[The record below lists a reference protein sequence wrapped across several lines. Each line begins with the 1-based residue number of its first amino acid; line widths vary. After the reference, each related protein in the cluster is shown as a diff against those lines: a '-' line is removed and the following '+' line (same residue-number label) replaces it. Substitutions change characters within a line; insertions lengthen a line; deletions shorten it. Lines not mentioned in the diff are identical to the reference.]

1 MTTRNL
7 LSAACL
13 AVLAAVFLHVPEVSA
28 QSISGAPP
36 AIQMVSE
43 DGKGAEKK
51 RSHSRPDGV
60 MDAVGLPVGEG
71 LAITLEV
78 AIEKEGQPVIVT
90 PLDGGKILA
99 TFTSAEGETSLS
111 AYGTDLE
118 DNVFVAEDGTQ
129 HRESTFVADDGT
141 VDEQGLFIVDGGTVR
156 QSSLF
161 VSKDGKVGFSFQAG
175 DTTGLYRVQVTVGSD
190 QYELQLYAVVPPVN
204 Q

>member
-1 MTTRNL
+1 MTKRKLRCAAGIAL
-7 LSAACL
+7 LAMIWLPVPDAC
-13 AVLAAVFLHVPEVSA
+13 A

-43 DGKGAEKK
+43 DGKGGEKK

-60 MDAVGLPVGEG
+60 MDAVGLPVSQGI
-71 LAITLEV
+71 AITLEV
-78 AIEKEGQPVIVT
+78 ATEKEGQPVIVT

-99 TFTSAEGETSLS
+99 TFTSAEGEISLS
-111 AYGTDLE
+111 AYETDLE

-141 VDEQGLFIVDGGTVR
+141 VDEQGLFIVSGGTIR
-156 QSSLF
+156 QGSLF
-161 VSKDGKVGFSFQAG
+161 VSKDGKAGFCFQAG
-175 DTTGLYRVQVTVGSD
+175 DTPGLYRVQVNVGAD
-190 QYELQLYAVVPPVN
+190 QYELQLYAVVPLVN

>member
-1 MTTRNL
+1 MTTKIPGFALGIAL
-7 LSAACL
+7 LATIWL
-13 AVLAAVFLHVPEVSA
+13 PVPEVCA
-28 QSISGAPP
+28 QSISSAPP

-51 RSHSRPDGV
+51 RSNSRPDGV
-60 MDAVGLPVGEG
+60 MDAVGLPVGQG
-71 LAITLEV
+71 IAITLEV

-90 PLDGGKILA
+90 PLDGGKIMA

-118 DNVFVAEDGTQ
+118 DNVFVGEDGTQ

-141 VDEQGLFIVDGGTVR
+141 VDEQGLFIEAGGTVR

-161 VSKDGKVGFSFQAG
+161 VSKDGKAGFCFQAG
-175 DTTGLYRVQVTVGSD
+175 DTPGLYRVQVTVGAD
-190 QYELQLYAVVPPVN
+190 QYELQLYAVIPPVN